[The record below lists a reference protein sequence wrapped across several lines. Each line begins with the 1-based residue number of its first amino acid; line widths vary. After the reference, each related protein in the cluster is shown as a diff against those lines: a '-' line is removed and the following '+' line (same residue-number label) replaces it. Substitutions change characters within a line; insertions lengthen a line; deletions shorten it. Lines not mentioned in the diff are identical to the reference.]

1 MSRFGVVT
9 VSDIIVR
16 DMTLLDLEVVHAI
29 NEENVPAVGQET
41 FDDLRAIFDVCSI
54 NLVAEIDG
62 RVRGFCMVM
71 PPGVD
76 YGSPNYLYFC
86 DRHED
91 FVYLDRVAITADS
104 QGRGIGPMLY
114 REVERRTTAPWFA
127 LEVNVQPPN
136 EGSLRFHAREGF
148 VKVDQLETRPGKIVS
163 LMMKPLTT

>member
-9 VSDIIVR
+9 VGDIIVR

-148 VKVDQLETRPGKIVS
+148 VEVDRLETRPGKVVS